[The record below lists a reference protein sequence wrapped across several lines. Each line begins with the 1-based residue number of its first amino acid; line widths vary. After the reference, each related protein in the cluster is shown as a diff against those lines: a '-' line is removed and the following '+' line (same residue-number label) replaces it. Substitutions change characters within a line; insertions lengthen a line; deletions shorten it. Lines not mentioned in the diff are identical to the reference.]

1 MNKPAVSMRRLAPLL
16 GFLSMFGAFS
26 IDTIF
31 PAFPQIGAQ
40 FGAGTLA
47 MQQTISAYLIAYA
60 AMSLWHGA
68 LSDAFGRRR
77 VILVGIAIFV
87 VASIGCALSTS
98 LPMLV
103 GFRVL
108 QGVVRQVD

>member
-1 MNKPAVSMRRLAPLL
+1 MSAPAIPMRRLAPLL

-31 PAFPQIGAQ
+31 PAFPQIGDQ

-47 MQQTISAYLIAYA
+47 MQQTISAYLFAYA

-77 VILVGIAIFV
+77 VILVGIVSVLLGYRLIRPKLMERRR
-87 VASIGCALSTS
+87 GRRS
-98 LPMLV
+98 LA
-103 GFRVL
+103 R
-108 QGVVRQVD
+108 